1 MKVKELPLSIYTA
14 LRLRSLSQAKL
25 HNTATP
31 KIPVIVSLTTI
42 EARLAMVD
50 LVIRSLLCQTVSPK
64 KILLWVHESLMNSL
78 PTKLTELQGKHFE
91 IRSTHLHSSH
101 KKLIHSI
108 KLFPGKA
115 IVTCDDDLMY
125 RPNWLNLIYNESLS
139 YPQHIIANQTRTI
152 TQDAHGSYLPY
163 VQWPVNQATKNNGM
177 NILPIGAEG
186 VLYPPSS
193 LDPRFENEKLFMELA
208 PKADDLWFKS
218 MSLLQGTACRL
229 AANRFK
235 NAIPIMGSQKSSLKH
250 INIKKDYNTAQWQQ
264 LVSFFELDIEP
275 KRI

>member
-1 MKVKELPLSIYTA
+1 
-14 LRLRSLSQAKL
+14 
-25 HNTATP
+25 
-31 KIPVIVSLTTI
+31 
-42 EARLAMVD
+42 
-50 LVIRSLLCQTVSPK
+50 
-64 KILLWVHESLMNSL
+64 
-78 PTKLTELQGKHFE
+78 
-91 IRSTHLHSSH
+91 
-101 KKLIHSI
+101 
-108 KLFPGKA
+108 
-115 IVTCDDDLMY
+115 
-125 RPNWLNLIYNESLS
+125 
-139 YPQHIIANQTRTI
+139 
-152 TQDAHGSYLPY
+152 
-163 VQWPVNQATKNNGM
+163 M

-186 VLYPPSS
+186 VLYPPGS

-229 AANRFK
+229 AANRYK